1 MDFPSRFIN
10 KLERTNDQMKNK
22 VRNSNLG
29 MKTGPCKIKS
39 HYLTTTDRIRFY
51 SIDGG
56 RRYQKG
62 GVTASSQRGGLT
74 DLAK

>member
-1 MDFPSRFIN
+1 
-10 KLERTNDQMKNK
+10 MKNK

-29 MKTGPCKIKS
+29 MKTGPSKIKS
-39 HYLTTTDRIRFY
+39 HCLIKTERTGFY

-62 GVTASSQRGGLT
+62 GVTASSQRGDLT